1 MKQTYYKNILNI
13 IFYNNNVIDIIKF
26 YINLVK
32 FKRYFIRN
40 KVKRSSNMKR
50 RE

>member
-13 IFYNNNVIDIIKF
+13 IFYKNNVIDIIKF

-32 FKRYFIRN
+32 FKRYLIRN